1 MPVSMFTSG
10 IAAFAAAGIVGLAV
24 FAGSAGAA
32 DNPPIP
38 KNPKSV
44 YDFTVKDIEGKS
56 VKLDRYKGKTLLIVN
71 TASLCG
77 NTPQYASLE
86 TLYQKYKGRGLRILA
101 FPANNFG
108 SQEPGSDGQIKEFC
122 TGKYKTTFDLFSK
135 IDVKGVNQAPLYKY
149 LTSKETD
156 PKYAGDVEWNFAKFL
171 IGRDGK
177 IANRFK
183 AGTDPLTPDVEKT
196 IVAALK

>member
-1 MPVSMFTSG
+1 MPISLFASG
-10 IAAFAAAGIVGLAV
+10 TAAVAVACIAALAV
-24 FAGSAGAA
+24 FGGEADAA
-32 DNPPIP
+32 DPSSAPT
-38 KNPKSV
+38 NPKSV
-44 YDFTVKDIEGKS
+44 YDFAVKDIDGKT
-56 VKLDRYKGKTLLIVN
+56 VKLDRYKGKTLIVN

-86 TLYQKYKGRGLRILA
+86 KLYQKYKGQGLRILA

-122 TGKYKTTFDLFSK
+122 SLKYKTTFDLFSK
-135 IDVKGVNQAPLYKY
+135 VDVKGANQAPLYKY

-156 PKYAGDVEWNFAKFL
+156 PKFAGEVEWNFAKFL

-177 IANRFK
+177 VVNRFK

-196 IVAALK
+196 IVASLK

>member
-1 MPVSMFTSG
+1 MPISLFASGVTAIAAVG
-10 IAAFAAAGIVGLAV
+10 IAALAI
-24 FAGSAGAA
+24 FSGSADA
-32 DNPPIP
+32 DETSPAP
-38 KNPKSV
+38 KSPKSV
-44 YDFTVKDIEGKS
+44 YDFTVKDIDGKS

-71 TASLCG
+71 TASRCG

-86 TLYQKYKGRGLRILA
+86 KLYQKYKGRGLRILA
-101 FPANNFG
+101 FPSNDFG
-108 SQEPGSDGQIKEFC
+108 QQEPGSDGQIKEFC
-122 TGKYKTTFDLFSK
+122 TAQYKTTFDLFSK
-135 IDVKGVNQAPLYKY
+135 VEVKGANQTPLYKY

-156 PKYAGDVEWNFAKFL
+156 PNFGGDVEWNFAKFL

-177 IANRFK
+177 VMNRFK

>member
-1 MPVSMFTSG
+1 MSISLFASG
-10 IAAFAAAGIVGLAV
+10 VAAFAAVGIVSLAV
-24 FAGSAGAA
+24 FAEGADAA
-32 DNPPIP
+32 DKPAAPAA
-38 KNPKSV
+38 PKSV
-44 YDFTVKDIEGKS
+44 YDFTVKDINGKP

-71 TASLCG
+71 TASKCG

-86 TLYQKYKGRGLRILA
+86 KLYQKYKGQGLRILA

-108 SQEPGSDGQIKEFC
+108 QQEPGSDGQIKEFC
-122 TGKYKTTFDLFSK
+122 TAQYKTTFDLFSK
-135 IDVKGVNQAPLYKY
+135 VDVKGANQVPLYKY

-156 PKYAGDVEWNFAKFL
+156 PKFAGDVEWNFAKFL

-177 IANRFK
+177 VINRFQ
-183 AGTDPLTPDVEKT
+183 AGADPLTPDVEKT

>member
-1 MPVSMFTSG
+1 
-10 IAAFAAAGIVGLAV
+10 
-24 FAGSAGAA
+24 
-32 DNPPIP
+32 
-38 KNPKSV
+38 V
-44 YDFTVKDIEGKS
+44 YDFTVKDIDGKS

-71 TASLCG
+71 TASRCG

-86 TLYQKYKGRGLRILA
+86 KLYQKYKGRGLRILA
-101 FPANNFG
+101 FPSNDFG
-108 SQEPGSDGQIKEFC
+108 QQEPGSDGQIKEFC
-122 TGKYKTTFDLFSK
+122 TAQYKTTFDLFSK
-135 IDVKGVNQAPLYKY
+135 VEVKGANQTPLYKY

-156 PKYAGDVEWNFAKFL
+156 PNFGGDVEWNFAKFL

-177 IANRFK
+177 VMNRFK